1 MPKQMTESLTP
12 LNGISELTKPFP
24 AGKAQKTAS
33 NSLITR
39 IEGHGSVH
47 MDWEKRTIKLQVT
60 EGERL
65 FEGLLVGRTAEE
77 VHWITPRICGVCPIA
92 HNMAAV
98 KAVEDALGIT
108 PNPTTI
114 ILRRL
119 MMAGQ
124 MIQSHVLH
132 LFFLV
137 LPDYIGLDRATDLA
151 AKDPKAFQ
159 RALRLKEVADEIAA
173 CVAGRNVHPTT
184 TAVGGFHKLPDKE
197 ALEKL
202 LKMLKKTSPDTSW
215 TAGFFTSLPYPELD
229 AGLELL
235 SLKGGDGYSVYN
247 GDTIAS
253 GRDEEMSVRKYKEAI
268 AEEVRDYSTA
278 KFGSYKRREV
288 MVGALA
294 RISING
300 NKLTARAKRFIKG
313 LDFNNPFHNNSAQA
327 IEILHF
333 HQEAMELIEML
344 LSEGMNKTIACP
356 AKNPPLKGI
365 GAIEAPRGGLYLE
378 VHLSGERKVTYA
390 NIVTPTVQNL
400 TSLEKSAQALLERN
414 SDSSKKKIRQLINM
428 LIRAYDPCLTCS
440 VH

>member
-1 MPKQMTESLTP
+1 MPKE
-12 LNGISELTKPFP
+12 ISE
-24 AGKAQKTAS
+24 
-33 NSLITR
+33 SLITK
-39 IEGHGSVH
+39 IEGHGSLHV
-47 MDWEKRTIKLQVT
+47 DWKNRTIKLQVM

-65 FEGLLVGRTAEE
+65 FEGILVGRTAEE

-108 PNPTTI
+108 PNPTTL

-132 LFFLV
+132 LFFLA
-137 LPDYIGLDRATDLA
+137 LPDYIDLDRATDLA
-151 AKDPKAFQ
+151 GKDPQAFQ

-184 TAVGGFHKLPDKE
+184 TAVGGFHKLPDKG

-202 LKMLKKTSPDTSW
+202 LRMLGKTSPDASW
-215 TAGFFTSLPYPELD
+215 TARFFTSLPYPELD

-235 SLKGGDGYSVYN
+235 SLRGGDGYSPY
-247 GDTIAS
+247 S
-253 GRDEEMSVRKYKEAI
+253 GGIIVSGTGEEMSVRKYKTAI
-268 AEEVRDYSTA
+268 VEEVRDYSTA
-278 KFGSYKRREV
+278 KFGSYRKREV

-294 RISING
+294 RASING
-300 NKLTARAKRFIKG
+300 DKLTARAKKFIKG
-313 LDFNNPFHNNSAQA
+313 LDFNNPFHNNPAQA
-327 IEILHF
+327 AEILHF
-333 HQEAMELIEML
+333 HQEATELIETL
-344 LSEGMNKTIACP
+344 LAGGMDKTLVYP
-356 AKNPPLKGI
+356 AKNPPLQGI

-378 VHLSGERKVTYA
+378 VHLSAERKVIYA

-400 TSLEKSAQALLERN
+400 TSIEKSAQAILDQN
-414 SDSSKKKIRQLINM
+414 AACSKKEIKRLINM

>member
-1 MPKQMTESLTP
+1 MPGKITESL
-12 LNGISELTKPFP
+12 ITK
-24 AGKAQKTAS
+24 
-33 NSLITR
+33 

-47 MDWEKRTIKLQVT
+47 VDWKKRTIKLYVT

-65 FEGLLVGRTAEE
+65 FEGILVGRSAEE

-98 KAVEDALGIT
+98 KAVEEALGIT
-108 PNPTTI
+108 PNPTTVV
-114 ILRRL
+114 LRRL
-119 MMAGQ
+119 MITGQ

-132 LFFLV
+132 LFFLA

-151 AKDPKAFQ
+151 DKDPKTFK
-159 RALRLKEVADEIAA
+159 RVLRLKEVADEIAA

-184 TAVGGFHKLPDKE
+184 TTAGGFHTLPDKA
-197 ALEKL
+197 ALENL
-202 LKMLKKTSPDTSW
+202 LKILEKTSADASW
-215 TAGFFTSLPYPELD
+215 TAKFFTSLTYPELD

-235 SLKGGDGYSVYN
+235 SLQGGDGYSIYN
-247 GDTIAS
+247 GGVIVS
-253 GRDEEMSVRKYKEAI
+253 GRGDEVSVREYKKVI
-268 AEEVRDYSTA
+268 TEEVRDYSTA
-278 KFGSYKRREV
+278 KFGSYGKREV

-294 RISING
+294 RVSLNG
-300 NKLTARAKRFIKG
+300 DKLTPGAKKFTKG
-313 LDFNNPFHNNSAQA
+313 LDFNNPFHNNAAQA

-333 HQEAMELIEML
+333 HQEAMGLIAML
-344 LSEGMNKTIACP
+344 LAGDMDATIARP

-400 TSLEKSAQALLERN
+400 TSLEKSAQALLDQNTACSRKE
-414 SDSSKKKIRQLINM
+414 SKRLINM

>member
-1 MPKQMTESLTP
+1 MPKKITESL
-12 LNGISELTKPFP
+12 ITK
-24 AGKAQKTAS
+24 
-33 NSLITR
+33 

-47 MDWEKRTIKLQVT
+47 VDWAIRTVKLRVT

-65 FEGLLVGRTAEE
+65 FEGILVGRTAEE

-108 PNPTTI
+108 PNRTSVM
-114 ILRRL
+114 LRRL

-132 LFFLV
+132 LFFLA

-151 AKDPKAFQ
+151 DKDPKAFQ

-173 CVAGRNVHPTT
+173 CVSGRNVHPTT

-202 LKMLKKTSPDTSW
+202 LRMLEKTSTDASW
-215 TAGFFTSLPYPELD
+215 TAGFFTSLTYPKLD
-229 AGLELL
+229 AGIELL
-235 SLKGGDGYSVYN
+235 SLRGGDGYSIYN
-247 GDTIAS
+247 AETIVSSRGDETSI
-253 GRDEEMSVRKYKEAI
+253 RKYKKAI

-278 KFGSYKRREV
+278 KFGSYKNREI

-294 RISING
+294 RVSING
-300 NKLTARAKRFIKG
+300 DKLTARAKRFIKC
-313 LDFNNPFHNNSAQA
+313 LDFNNPFHNTPAQA

-344 LSEGMNKTIACP
+344 LAGGMDKTIAGP
-356 AKNPPLKGI
+356 AKNPPLTGV
-365 GAIEAPRGGLYLE
+365 GVIEAPRGGLYLE
-378 VHLSGERKVTYA
+378 VHLSEGSKVTYA

-400 TSLEKSAQALLERN
+400 TSLEKSAQALLDQN
-414 SDSSKKKIRQLINM
+414 SARSKKEIKQLLNM
-428 LIRAYDPCLTCS
+428 LVRAYDPCLTCS

>member
-1 MPKQMTESLTP
+1 MPRLRTESL
-12 LNGISELTKPFP
+12 ITK
-24 AGKAQKTAS
+24 
-33 NSLITR
+33 
-39 IEGHGSVH
+39 IEGHGSVYVN
-47 MDWEKRTIKLQVT
+47 WKNKTIELQVT

-65 FEGLLVGRTAEE
+65 FEGILVGRTAEE

-92 HNMAAV
+92 HNMTAV
-98 KAVEDALGIT
+98 IAVEEALGII
-108 PNPTTI
+108 PNPTTL

-132 LFFLV
+132 LFFLA
-137 LPDYIGLDRATDLA
+137 LPDYIGLDRGTDLA
-151 AKDPKAFQ
+151 GNDPGAFQ

-184 TAVGGFHKLPDKE
+184 TAVGGFLTLPDKA
-197 ALEKL
+197 ALEKV
-202 LKMLKKTSPDTSW
+202 LKMLKKTSADALW
-215 TAGFFTSLPYPELD
+215 TAGFFTSLPYPKLD

-235 SLKGGDGYSVYN
+235 SLQGGDGYSMYH
-247 GDTIAS
+247 GDTIVSSRGDKQA
-253 GRDEEMSVRKYKEAI
+253 VRKYKTTI
-268 AEEVRDYSTA
+268 TEEVKDYSTA
-278 KFGSYKRREV
+278 KFGSYLKREI

-294 RISING
+294 RTFLNG
-300 NKLTARAKRFIKG
+300 DTLTAKAKRFTKF
-313 LDFNNPFHNNSAQA
+313 LDGNNPFHNNPAQA

-333 HQEAMELIEML
+333 HQEAITLIETLCAGEMD
-344 LSEGMNKTIACP
+344 NTIVRPSA
-356 AKNPPLKGI
+356 NPCLHGI

-378 VHLSGERKVTYA
+378 VHLNAEGKVTYA

-400 TSLEKSAQALLERN
+400 TSIEKSAQALWDQN
-414 SDSSKKKIRQLINM
+414 SRCSKKKIKRLINM

>member
-1 MPKQMTESLTP
+1 MMPKQITESL
-12 LNGISELTKPFP
+12 ITK
-24 AGKAQKTAS
+24 
-33 NSLITR
+33 
-39 IEGHGSVH
+39 IEGHGSLHV
-47 MDWEKRTIKLQVT
+47 DWANRTIILQVK

-65 FEGLLVGRTAEE
+65 FEGILVGRTAEE

-108 PNPTTI
+108 PNPTTV

-132 LFFLV
+132 LFFLA
-137 LPDYIGLDRATDLA
+137 LPDYIGLDRATDLGD
-151 AKDPKAFQ
+151 KDPKAFQ

-184 TAVGGFHKLPDKE
+184 TAVGGFHKLPDKG

-202 LKMLKKTSPDTSW
+202 LRMLEKTSPDASW
-215 TAGFFTSLPYPELD
+215 TAGFFTSLTYPELD

-235 SLKGGDGYSVYN
+235 SLQGGDGYSIYN
-247 GDTIAS
+247 GDAIVS
-253 GRDEEMSVRKYKEAI
+253 GRGDTMSVRKYKEAI

-278 KFGSYKRREV
+278 KFGSYRKREI

-294 RISING
+294 RASING
-300 NKLTARAKRFIKG
+300 EKLTAKAKKFIKG
-313 LDFNNPFHNNSAQA
+313 LDFNNPFHNVPAQA

-344 LSEGMNKTIACP
+344 LAGGMDKTIACP

-378 VHLSGERKVTYA
+378 VHLSEERKVTYA

-400 TSLEKSAQALLERN
+400 TSLEKSAQALLDQN
-414 SDSSKKKIRQLINM
+414 SSCSQKEIKRLINM